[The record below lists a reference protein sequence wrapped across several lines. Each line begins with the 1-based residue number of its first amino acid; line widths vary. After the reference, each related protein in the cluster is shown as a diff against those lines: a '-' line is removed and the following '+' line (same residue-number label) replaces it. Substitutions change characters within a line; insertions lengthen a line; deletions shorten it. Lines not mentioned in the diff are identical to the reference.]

1 MIRSLFSG
9 VTGLRTHNQR
19 MDVIGNNIANVN
31 TTAFKGSTVTFRDVY
46 YQTRQR
52 ASGGDFTAGGVN
64 PMQTGLGVQL
74 GTVSK
79 VMTQSGITFSDSAF
93 DLALEGSG
101 FFQVMDPMGN
111 IFYTRLGRFSL
122 DDFGNLVDPNGN
134 IVLGVTGDPT
144 NIEASSQ
151 RINIM
156 IPDIQ
161 DAQAEATSVFRAGG
175 QDHNIVI
182 RAGGIGPGGNIALT
196 IIPSDFPFA
205 TMTGST
211 LNVFMDLSVDFEG
224 NAIRDLLLDA
234 GGAGAT
240 GPLAVR
246 PRVMLD
252 PITEAPIGTN
262 RLTAAQAAVINE
274 AMGVPGGVTG
284 GDGTTTGD
292 LVTAEHVALF
302 NQAVID
308 RVSESFSV
316 AVRDAIRLGGVNID
330 AALEEIRV
338 DFVSTPDVTAAQNA
352 GNWLQMPG
360 TAPSA
365 MGGTPVF
372 INPLPTDATQNVLND
387 AQVAALRNHGFVPE
401 IAAGT
406 NPSVTQLH
414 VDFFNAIVNR
424 NTINFEVNQAGA
436 AGNNIRIDMV
446 VDTTPGNASV
456 TAGWNGNVLTV
467 RVPPTGTS
475 IGALQTAIDNAAAG
489 NPARSITVTNNA
501 GPGGT
506 ELGGSSPVPGTPLTD
521 LQIRTLQAAIAAAAD
536 AGNPFGFPPGAT
548 ATLPLPVAA
557 TDDLRAV
564 FNAYV
569 RSANMA
575 AHTGGIGANNTTP
588 PRVGMTGGTNSFFE
602 DAFSRLGTMPLT
614 GGAVQTAQTADTA
627 DIFIDRDGVIYGM
640 HPVHGQLILGRVD
653 IVEFVNPAGLAQVG
667 TSYFVET
674 LASGPAQVRLAR
686 NESDTQI
693 ISGALEMSN
702 IDLSQEFSDMIITQR
717 GFQANSR
724 IITVSDSM
732 LEELVNLKR

>member
-1 MIRSLFSG
+1 
-9 VTGLRTHNQR
+9 

-101 FFQVMDPMGN
+101 FFQVQDPMGN

-144 NIEASSQ
+144 NIAASSQ
-151 RINIM
+151 RINIQ

-161 DAQAEATSVFRAGG
+161 DAQAQALSVFRASDG
-175 QDHNIVI
+175 QDHNIII
-182 RAGGIGPGGNIALT
+182 RAGSDGPGGNIALT
-196 IIPSDFPFA
+196 IVPSDFPFA

-211 LNVFMDLSVDFEG
+211 LNVFMDLTKDYEAL
-224 NAIRDLLLDA
+224 AIRDILAATNLPGSAGVFANTPQVFLDA
-234 GGAGAT
+234 T
-240 GPLAVR
+240 GLP
-246 PRVMLD
+246 D
-252 PITEAPIGTN
+252 PANAPAAPSVY
-262 RLTAAQAAVINE
+262 RLTDAQAAVISV
-274 AMGVPGGVTG
+274 AQGLPATGVGSVPPGIPVTF
-284 GDGTTTGD
+284 
-292 LVTAEHVALF
+292 EHIALF
-302 NQAVID
+302 NQAVIE
-308 RVSESFSV
+308 RVSDMFSEDI
-316 AVRDAIRLGGVNID
+316 AEAIRLGGVNID
-330 AALEEIRV
+330 PALDGLSVE
-338 DFVSTPDVTAAQNA
+338 FVTTPRITAAQSASNFF
-352 GNWLQMPG
+352 QTPG
-360 TAPSA
+360 TGAAS
-365 MGGTPVF
+365 MGGMPVANTTNTLNETQ
-372 INPLPTDATQNVLND
+372 INALN
-387 AQVAALRNHGFVPE
+387 
-401 IAAGT
+401 AAGFT
-406 NPSVTQLH
+406 PAIPTTGTTVITAAHVTAFQ
-414 VDFFNAIVNR
+414 AIIDR
-424 NTINFEVNQAGA
+424 SYLNFEVNRPGA
-436 AGNNIRIDMV
+436 AGNNIRIDMI
-446 VDTTPGNASV
+446 TSSTPGFLV
-456 TAGWNGNVLTV
+456 PTATWNNNVLTV
-467 RVPPTGTS
+467 TVPNS
-475 IGALQTAIDNAAAG
+475 GATVGQIQAAIDQAAAG
-489 NPARSITVTNNA
+489 REDRMITVTNGN
-501 GPGGT
+501 GI
-506 ELGGSSPVPGTPLTD
+506 GGSPPTIGQPLTD
-521 LQIRTLQAAIAAAAD
+521 LQLAVLGR
-536 AGNPFGFPPGAT
+536 GST
-548 ATLPLPVAA
+548 ASTPPVAPAVIPQGTIA
-557 TDDLRAV
+557 TDAHFNN
-564 FNAYV
+564 FNAIV
-569 RSANMA
+569 RASDVMVD
-575 AHTGGIGANNTTP
+575 TSGISSDRGN
-588 PRVGMTGGTNSFFE
+588 RIGMNRGSNSFFE

-614 GGAVQTAQTADTA
+614 GGAFQTAQTADTA

-640 HPVHGQLILGRVD
+640 HPVHGQIILGRVD